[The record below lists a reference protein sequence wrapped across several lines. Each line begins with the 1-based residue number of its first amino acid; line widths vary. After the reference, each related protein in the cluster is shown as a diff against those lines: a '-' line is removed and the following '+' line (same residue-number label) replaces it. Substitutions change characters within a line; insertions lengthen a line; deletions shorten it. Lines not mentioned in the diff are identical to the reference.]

1 MGLSGLQPD
10 FFLFSTKLKNGEIIH
25 SIMQEVRRAEEGKI
39 IKIVRVHSQ
48 DRIILPRE
56 VMRILGISQGDHL
69 AFIKDSPGVRMTKVV
84 LNIEK

>member
-1 MGLSGLQPD
+1 
-10 FFLFSTKLKNGEIIH
+10 
-25 SIMQEVRRAEEGKI
+25 MQEVRRAEEGKI